1 MNSLPIDDVLPALRD
16 ALANRH
22 EAVLEAPPGAGKTT
36 RVPLALLNEPWLAGQ
51 TILMLEPRRLAA
63 RAAAERLASELG
75 EKVGETVG
83 YRIRLDSKVGPNT
96 RIEVVTEGI
105 LTRRLQDDPALDGV
119 GLLIFDEYH
128 ERSLDADLALAL
140 SLNGR
145 DLFRDEQP
153 LKILLMSA
161 TLEGER
167 LAGLLDDAPILRSE
181 GRMFPVQMR
190 WGRPYQVGEFIE
202 PRLVQ
207 TILDAL
213 QDETGSVLVFLPG
226 QAEIRRVNQQ
236 LADALGD
243 RSDVLLC
250 PLHGELDLNAQR
262 AAIDPAPAGKR
273 KVVLATNIAETSL
286 TINGVRVVI
295 DAGLARVPR
304 FDPGSGMT
312 RLDTQRIS
320 RASATQRAGRA
331 GRLEPGV
338 CYRLW
343 SEDQHEGLAAY
354 GSAEILAADLA
365 GLALQLARWGVTPAQ
380 LVWLD
385 VPPTAAYA
393 QAQDLLQRLGALNDD
408 KLTAHGQKMAELPA
422 HPRIAHLLLRGQDL
436 GLAVTACDVAALL
449 GERDILRGGGADL
462 HSRLALLSGEER
474 ARGSQ
479 GGVQRAKQLARQY
492 RGYLR
497 GRATQPVA
505 DPEHPRW
512 LGALN
517 DDKLTAHGQKM
528 AELPAHPR
536 IAHLLLRGQDLG
548 LAATACDVAALLGER
563 DILRGGGADLHS
575 RLALL
580 SGEERARGTQGGV
593 QRAKQ
598 LARQYRGYLRGRAT
612 QPVADPEH
620 PRWLGALLALAYPDR
635 VAQQRRPGGAEYRL
649 ANGRAAVFAEADSLM
664 KQAWL
669 VIADLGSR
677 QGQREERIYLAA
689 DFDPTLF
696 DTVLAEQVRNVDQLD
711 WDERE
716 GVLRAER
723 QRKVGELVL
732 SREPLSGLDENAR
745 SQALVNLVRR
755 KGLELLPWTP
765 ELRQWQARVRLLREL
780 DTGKTS
786 EWPDVSDSALL
797 ASLEHWLMPY
807 LGKVSRLSHFA
818 NLDISSY
825 LHNLLPW
832 PLPQRLDELAPQHL
846 KVPSGSSVRLDYSEH
861 PPILAVRLQE
871 LFGLAD
877 TPRIAGGRQVVKLHL
892 LSPARRP
899 VQVTQ
904 DLANFW
910 RSTYA
915 EVKKDLKG
923 RYPKHYWPDD
933 PLVAEATAR
942 IKPRK

>member
-1 MNSLPIDDVLPALRD
+1 MNSLPIDEVLPALRE
-16 ALANRH
+16 ALAARH

-36 RVPLALLNEPWLAGQ
+36 RVPLALLDQDWLAGQ

-83 YRIRLDSKVGPNT
+83 YRIRLDSKVGPRT

-105 LTRRLQDDPALDGV
+105 LTRRLQDDPALEGV
-119 GLLIFDEYH
+119 GLLIFDEFH

-145 DLFRDEQP
+145 ELFRDQQP

-167 LAGLLDDAPILRSE
+167 LSTLLGDAPILRSE
-181 GRMFPVQMR
+181 GRMFPVTQR
-190 WGRPYQVGEFIE
+190 WGRPFQPGEFIE
-202 PRLVQ
+202 PRVVQ
-207 TILDAL
+207 TILEAL
-213 QDETGSVLVFLPG
+213 NDESGSLLVFLPG
-226 QAEIRRVNQQ
+226 QAEIRRVHQQ
-236 LADALGD
+236 LAEALGPRAD
-243 RSDVLLC
+243 ILLC
-250 PLHGELDLNAQR
+250 PLHGELDLAAQR
-262 AAIDPAPAGKR
+262 AAIDPAPAGQR

-286 TINGVRVVI
+286 TINGVRVVV

-343 SEDQHEGLAAY
+343 SADQQEQLAAY
-354 GSAEILAADLA
+354 ASAEILQADLA
-365 GLALQLARWGVTPAQ
+365 GLALQLARWGVAPNQ
-380 LVWLD
+380 LAWLD
-385 VPPTAAYA
+385 APPSAAYA
-393 QAQDLLQRLGALNDD
+393 QALDLLQRLGALNDD
-408 KLTAHGQKMAELPA
+408 GTLTRHGQAMAELPA
-422 HPRIAHLLLRGQDL
+422 HPRIAHLLLRGQSL
-436 GLAVTACDVAALL
+436 GLAQMACDVAALL

-462 HSRLALLSGEER
+462 HSRLVLLSGEER
-474 ARGSQ
+474 AARGAQ
-479 GGVQRAKQLARQY
+479 GGVQRARQLSRQY

-497 GRATQPVA
+497 GQ
-505 DPEHPRW
+505 
-512 LGALN
+512 
-517 DDKLTAHGQKM
+517 
-528 AELPAHPR
+528 AESA
-536 IAHLLLRGQDLG
+536 
-548 LAATACDVAALLGER
+548 V
-563 DILRGGGADLHS
+563 S
-575 RLALL
+575 
-580 SGEERARGTQGGV
+580 
-593 QRAKQ
+593 
-598 LARQYRGYLRGRAT
+598 
-612 QPVADPEH
+612 DPEH

-649 ANGRAAVFAEADSLM
+649 ANGRAALFSETDNLM
-664 KQAWL
+664 KQPWL

-689 DFDPTLF
+689 DFDPALF
-696 DTVLAEQVRNVDQLD
+696 DSVLAEQVRTVDQLD

-732 SREPLSGLDENAR
+732 SREALTGLDESAR

-765 ELRQWQARVRLLREL
+765 ELRQWQARVSLLRQL
-780 DTGKTS
+780 DLADKGES
-786 EWPDVSDSALL
+786 QWPDVSDGALL
-797 ASLEHWLMPY
+797 EGLEQWLQPY

-818 NLDISSY
+818 NLELASIV
-825 LHNLLPW
+825 HNLLPW
-832 PLPQRLDELAPQHL
+832 PLPQRLDELAPHHL
-846 KVPSGSSVRLDYSEH
+846 TVPSGSSIRLDYSEQ

-871 LFGLAD
+871 LFGLSD

-933 PLVAEATAR
+933 PLIAEATAR
-942 IKPRK
+942 VKPRK

>member
-1 MNSLPIDDVLPALRD
+1 MISLPIDEVLPALRL
-16 ALANRH
+16 ALAERH

-51 TILMLEPRRLAA
+51 KILMLEPRRLAA

-75 EKVGETVG
+75 EKVGQTVG
-83 YRIRLDSKVGPNT
+83 YRIRLDSKVGPET

-105 LTRRLQDDPALDGV
+105 LTRRLQHDPALEGV
-119 GLLIFDEYH
+119 GLLIFDEFH

-145 DLFRDEQP
+145 ELFRDEQP

-167 LAGLLDDAPILRSE
+167 LASILDDAPILRSE
-181 GRMFPVQMR
+181 GRMYPVAMR
-190 WGRPYQVGEFIE
+190 WGRPFVPGEFIE
-202 PRLVQ
+202 PRVVQ
-207 TILDAL
+207 TVLDAIN
-213 QDETGSVLVFLPG
+213 DESGSLLVFLPG

-236 LADALGD
+236 LADALGS
-243 RSDVLLC
+243 RSDILLC
-250 PLHGELDLNAQR
+250 PLHGELDLTAQR
-262 AAIDPAPAGKR
+262 AAIEPAPKGLR

-286 TINGVRVVI
+286 TIDGVRVVI

-343 SEDQHEGLAAY
+343 SEDQHAQLAAY
-354 GSAEILAADLA
+354 GSAEILQADLA
-365 GLALQLARWGVTPAQ
+365 GLALQLARWGVTPEQ
-380 LVWLD
+380 LIWLD
-385 VPPTAAYA
+385 MPPSASYA
-393 QAQDLLQRLGALNDD
+393 QARQLLERLGALHGA
-408 KLTAHGQKMAELPA
+408 KLTAHGEAMAELPA
-422 HPRIAHLLLRGQDL
+422 HPRIAHLLIRGQDL
-436 GLAVTACDVAALL
+436 GLAEMACDVAALL
-449 GERDILRGGGADL
+449 GERDILRGAGADV
-462 HSRLALLSGEER
+462 HSRLALLSGESR
-474 ARGSQ
+474 VARGGQ
-479 GGVQRAKQLARQY
+479 GGVQRARQLARQY

-497 GRATQPVA
+497 GKATQPVA
-505 DPEHPRW
+505 DP
-512 LGALN
+512 
-517 DDKLTAHGQKM
+517 D
-528 AELPAHPR
+528 
-536 IAHLLLRGQDLG
+536 
-548 LAATACDVAALLGER
+548 
-563 DILRGGGADLHS
+563 
-575 RLALL
+575 
-580 SGEERARGTQGGV
+580 
-593 QRAKQ
+593 
-598 LARQYRGYLRGRAT
+598 
-612 QPVADPEH
+612 H

-635 VAQQRRPGGAEYRL
+635 IAQQRKPGGAEYRL
-649 ANGRAAVFAEADSLM
+649 ANGRAALFSEVDGLM
-664 KQAWL
+664 KQPWL

-689 DFDPTLF
+689 EFDPALL
-696 DTVLAEQVRNVDQLD
+696 DGVLSEQVSVVDQLD

-732 SREPLSGLDENAR
+732 SREPLTGLDEAAR
-745 SQALVNLVRR
+745 THALINLVRR

-765 ELRQWQARVRLLREL
+765 ELRQWQARVALLRQL
-780 DTGKTS
+780 DTQSQGQS
-786 EWPDVSDSALL
+786 EWPDVSDAALVGGLEEWL
-797 ASLEHWLMPY
+797 APY
-807 LGKVSRLSHFA
+807 LGRVSRLSHFA
-818 NLDISSY
+818 SLDLSSIV
-825 LHNLLPW
+825 HNVLKW
-832 PLPQRLDELAPQHL
+832 PLPQRLDELAPHHI

-861 PPILAVRLQE
+861 PPILAVRMQE

-942 IKPRK
+942 IKPRKA

>member
-1 MNSLPIDDVLPALRD
+1 MISLPIDEVLPALRE
-16 ALANRH
+16 ALATRH

-36 RVPLALLNEPWLAGQ
+36 RVPLALLDEPWLAGQ

-105 LTRRLQDDPALDGV
+105 LTRRLQDDPALEGV
-119 GLLIFDEYH
+119 GLLIFDEFH

-145 DLFRDEQP
+145 ELFRDDQP

-181 GRMFPVQMR
+181 GRMYPVAMR
-190 WGRPYQVGEFIE
+190 WGRPFQPGEFIE
-202 PRLVQ
+202 AKVVQ

-213 QDETGSVLVFLPG
+213 NDETGSLLVFLPG
-226 QAEIRRVNQQ
+226 QAEIRRVHQQ

-243 RSDVLLC
+243 STQVLLC
-250 PLHGELDLNAQR
+250 PLHGELDLAAQR
-262 AAIDPAPAGKR
+262 AAIDPAPASKR

-286 TINGVRVVI
+286 TIDGVRVVI

-320 RASATQRAGRA
+320 KASATQRAGRA

-343 SEDQHEGLAAY
+343 SQDQHEQLAAY
-354 GSAEILAADLA
+354 ASAEILSADLA
-365 GLALQLARWGVTPAQ
+365 GLALQLGRWGVTPGQ

-385 VPPTAAYA
+385 VPPAAAYA
-393 QAQDLLQRLGALNDD
+393 QAQDLLERLGALDGEA
-408 KLTAHGQKMAELPA
+408 LTRHGQAMAELPA
-422 HPRIAHLLLRGQDL
+422 HPRIAHLLLRGQAL
-436 GLAVTACDVAALL
+436 GLADMACDVAALL
-449 GERDILRGGGADL
+449 GERDILRGAGADL
-462 HSRLALLSGEER
+462 HSRLVLLSGEER
-474 ARGSQ
+474 AARGAQ
-479 GGVQRAKQLARQY
+479 GGVQRARQLARQY

-497 GRATQPVA
+497 GKASEPV
-505 DPEHPRW
+505 
-512 LGALN
+512 
-517 DDKLTAHGQKM
+517 
-528 AELPAHPR
+528 
-536 IAHLLLRGQDLG
+536 
-548 LAATACDVAALLGER
+548 
-563 DILRGGGADLHS
+563 S
-575 RLALL
+575 
-580 SGEERARGTQGGV
+580 
-593 QRAKQ
+593 
-598 LARQYRGYLRGRAT
+598 
-612 QPVADPEH
+612 DPEH

-635 VAQQRRPGGAEYRL
+635 VAQQRRAGGAEYRL
-649 ANGRAAVFAEADSLM
+649 ANGRAALFAEADSLM
-664 KQAWL
+664 KQPWL

-677 QGQREERIYLAA
+677 QGQREERIYLAT
-689 DFDPTLF
+689 DFDPALF
-696 DTVLAEQVRNVDQLD
+696 DSVLAEQVRCVDQLD

-723 QRKVGELVL
+723 QRKVGELIL
-732 SREPLSGLDENAR
+732 SREPLTGLDETAR

-765 ELRQWQARVRLLREL
+765 ELRQWQARVALLRQL
-780 DTGKTS
+780 DLSSKEQS
-786 EWPDVSDSALL
+786 EWPDVSDAALL
-797 ASLEHWLMPY
+797 KSLEHWLMPY

-818 NLDISSY
+818 NLDLSSIV
-825 LHNLLPW
+825 HNLLPW
-832 PLPQRLDELAPQHL
+832 PLPQRLEELAPHHL
-846 KVPSGSSVRLDYSEH
+846 SVPSGSSIRLDYSEQ

-871 LFGLAD
+871 LFGLAE

>member
-1 MNSLPIDDVLPALRD
+1 MISLPIDEVLPALRE
-16 ALANRH
+16 ALATRH

-36 RVPLALLNEPWLAGQ
+36 RVPLALLDEPWLAGQ

-105 LTRRLQDDPALDGV
+105 LTRRLQDDPALEGV
-119 GLLIFDEYH
+119 GLLIFDEFH

-145 DLFRDEQP
+145 ELFRDDQP

-181 GRMFPVQMR
+181 GRMYPVAMR
-190 WGRPYQVGEFIE
+190 WGRPFQPGEFIE

-207 TILDAL
+207 TILEAL
-213 QDETGSVLVFLPG
+213 NDETGSVLVFLPG
-226 QAEIRRVNQQ
+226 QAEIRRVHQQ
-236 LADALGD
+236 LADALGE
-243 RSDVLLC
+243 STQVLLC
-250 PLHGELDLNAQR
+250 PLHGELDLAAQR
-262 AAIDPAPAGKR
+262 AAIDPPPAGKR

-320 RASATQRAGRA
+320 KASATQRAGRA

-343 SEDQHEGLAAY
+343 SQDQHEQLAAY
-354 GSAEILAADLA
+354 ASAEILSADLA
-365 GLALQLARWGVTPAQ
+365 GLALQLGRWGVTPGQ

-385 VPPTAAYA
+385 IPPTAAYA
-393 QAQDLLQRLGALNDD
+393 QAQDLLERLGALEGEA
-408 KLTAHGQKMAELPA
+408 LTRHGQAMAELPA
-422 HPRIAHLLLRGQDL
+422 HPRIAHLLLRGQAL
-436 GLAVTACDVAALL
+436 GLADMACDVAALL
-449 GERDILRGGGADL
+449 GERDILRGAGADL
-462 HSRLALLSGEER
+462 HSRLVLLSGEER
-474 ARGSQ
+474 AARGAQ
-479 GGVQRAKQLARQY
+479 GGVQRARQLARQY

-497 GRATQPVA
+497 GKASEPV
-505 DPEHPRW
+505 
-512 LGALN
+512 
-517 DDKLTAHGQKM
+517 
-528 AELPAHPR
+528 
-536 IAHLLLRGQDLG
+536 
-548 LAATACDVAALLGER
+548 
-563 DILRGGGADLHS
+563 S
-575 RLALL
+575 
-580 SGEERARGTQGGV
+580 
-593 QRAKQ
+593 
-598 LARQYRGYLRGRAT
+598 
-612 QPVADPEH
+612 DPEH

-635 VAQQRRPGGAEYRL
+635 VAQQRRAGGAEYRL
-649 ANGRAAVFAEADSLM
+649 ANGRAALFAEADSLM
-664 KQAWL
+664 KQPWL

-677 QGQREERIYLAA
+677 QGQREERIYLAT
-689 DFDPTLF
+689 DFDPALF
-696 DTVLAEQVRNVDQLD
+696 DSVLAEQVRCVDQLD

-723 QRKVGELVL
+723 QRKVGELIL
-732 SREPLSGLDENAR
+732 GREPLTGLDESAR

-765 ELRQWQARVRLLREL
+765 ELRQWQARVALLRQL
-780 DTGKTS
+780 DLAGKGVS
-786 EWPDVSDSALL
+786 EWPDVSDAALL
-797 ASLEHWLMPY
+797 KSLEHWLMPY

-818 NLDISSY
+818 HLDLSSIV
-825 LHNLLPW
+825 HNLLPW
-832 PLPQRLDELAPQHL
+832 PLPQRLDELAPHHL
-846 KVPSGSSVRLDYSEH
+846 SVPSGSSIRLDYSEQ

-871 LFGLAD
+871 LFGLAE

-942 IKPRK
+942 AKPRGT

>member
-1 MNSLPIDDVLPALRD
+1 MICLPIDDVLPALRQ
-16 ALANRH
+16 ALRERH

-51 TILMLEPRRLAA
+51 TIVMLEPRRLAA

-83 YRIRLDSKVGPNT
+83 YRIRLDSKIGPNT

-105 LTRRLQDDPALDGV
+105 LTRRLQADPALEGV

-145 DLFRDEQP
+145 ELFRDEQP

-167 LAGLLDDAPILRSE
+167 LASMLNDAPVLRSE
-181 GRMFPVQMR
+181 GRMYPVTMR
-190 WGRPYQVGEFIE
+190 WGRPFVPGEYVE
-202 PRLVQ
+202 PRVVQ
-207 TILDAL
+207 AVLEAIN
-213 QDETGSVLVFLPG
+213 DETGSVLVFLPG
-226 QAEIRRVNQQ
+226 QAEIRRVHQQ
-236 LADALGD
+236 LADALGERRD
-243 RSDVLLC
+243 IALC
-250 PLHGELDLNAQR
+250 PLHGELDLTAQR
-262 AAIDPAPAGKR
+262 AAIEPAPNGLR
-273 KVVLATNIAETSL
+273 KIVLATNIAETSL
-286 TINGVRVVI
+286 TIDGVRVVI
-295 DAGLARVPR
+295 DAGLARAPR

-343 SEDQHEGLAAY
+343 SEDQHAQLAAY
-354 GSAEILAADLA
+354 GSAEILQADLA
-365 GLALQLARWGVTPAQ
+365 GLALQLARWGVIPGE
-380 LVWLD
+380 LIWLD
-385 VPPTAAYA
+385 VPPTASYA
-393 QAQDLLQRLGALNDD
+393 QAQQLLERLGALRGQ
-408 KLTAHGQKMAELPA
+408 KLTPHGEAMAELPA
-422 HPRIAHLLLRGQDL
+422 HPRIAHLLLRGQEL
-436 GLAVTACDVAALL
+436 GLTMMACDVAALL
-449 GERDILRGGGADL
+449 GERDILRGAGADV
-462 HSRLALLSGEER
+462 HSRLALLSGESR
-474 ARGSQ
+474 VTRGGQ

-492 RGYLR
+492 QGYMRGK
-497 GRATQPVA
+497 P
-505 DPEHPRW
+505 
-512 LGALN
+512 
-517 DDKLTAHGQKM
+517 
-528 AELPAHPR
+528 
-536 IAHLLLRGQDLG
+536 
-548 LAATACDVAALLGER
+548 
-563 DILRGGGADLHS
+563 
-575 RLALL
+575 
-580 SGEERARGTQGGV
+580 
-593 QRAKQ
+593 
-598 LARQYRGYLRGRAT
+598 T

-635 VAQQRRPGGAEYRL
+635 IAQQRKPGGAEYRL
-649 ANGRAAVFAEADSLM
+649 ANGRAALFSEVDGLM
-664 KQAWL
+664 KQPWL

-689 DFDPTLF
+689 EFDPALL
-696 DTVLAEQVRNVDQLD
+696 DGVLSEQVSSVDQLD

-732 SREPLSGLDENAR
+732 SREPLNGLDEAAR
-745 SQALVNLVRR
+745 TQALVNLVRR

-765 ELRQWQARVRLLREL
+765 ELRQWQARVTLLRQL
-780 DTGKTS
+780 DLDSQSQS
-786 EWPDVSDSALL
+786 EWPDVSDAALL
-797 ASLEHWLMPY
+797 AGLETWLRPY
-807 LGKVSRLSHFA
+807 LGRVSRLSHFA
-818 NLDISSY
+818 NLDLSSIV
-825 LHNLLPW
+825 HNVLAW
-832 PLPQRLDELAPQHL
+832 PLPQRLDELAPQHI
-846 KVPSGSSVRLDYSEH
+846 KVPSGSSVRLDYSEQ

-871 LFGLAD
+871 LFGLSD

-942 IKPRK
+942 VKPRKV

>member
-1 MNSLPIDDVLPALRD
+1 MISLPIDTVLPALRQ
-16 ALANRH
+16 ALAERH

-36 RVPLALLNEPWLAGQ
+36 RVPLALLDEAWLNGQ

-119 GLLIFDEYH
+119 GLLIFDEFH

-145 DLFRDEQP
+145 ALFRDEQP

-167 LAGLLDDAPILRSE
+167 LSALLDDAPVVRSD
-181 GRMFPVQMR
+181 GRMFPVTMQ
-190 WGRPYQVGEFIE
+190 WGRPFQPGEFIE
-202 PRLVQ
+202 PRVVQ
-207 TILDAL
+207 TVLDAL
-213 QDETGSVLVFLPG
+213 GSQTGSLLVFLPG

-236 LADALGD
+236 LADALGERRD
-243 RSDVLLC
+243 ILLC

-262 AAIDPAPAGKR
+262 AAIEPAPKGTR

-286 TINGVRVVI
+286 TIDGVRVVV

-343 SEDQHEGLAAY
+343 SESQHEQLAAY
-354 GSAEILAADLA
+354 GAAEILQADLA
-365 GLALQLARWGVTPAQ
+365 GLGLQLARWGVEPAQ

-385 VPPTAAYA
+385 VPPAAAYA
-393 QAQDLLQRLGALNDD
+393 QAQDLLGRLGALSRKAGEDW
-408 KLTAHGQKMAELPA
+408 KLTPHGQSMAEVPA
-422 HPRIAHLLLRGQDL
+422 HPRIAHLLLRGHSL
-436 GLAVTACDVAALL
+436 GLGELACDVAALL
-449 GERDILRGGGADL
+449 GERDILRGAGADL
-462 HSRLALLSGEER
+462 HSRLTLLAGTER
-474 ARGSQ
+474 AARGAQ

-497 GRATQPVA
+497 GGVA
-505 DPEHPRW
+505 DPV
-512 LGALN
+512 
-517 DDKLTAHGQKM
+517 T
-528 AELPAHPR
+528 
-536 IAHLLLRGQDLG
+536 
-548 LAATACDVAALLGER
+548 
-563 DILRGGGADLHS
+563 
-575 RLALL
+575 
-580 SGEERARGTQGGV
+580 
-593 QRAKQ
+593 
-598 LARQYRGYLRGRAT
+598 
-612 QPVADPEH
+612 DPEH
-620 PRWLGALLALAYPDR
+620 SRWLGALLALAYPDR
-635 VAQQRRPGGAEYRL
+635 VAQQRRAGGAEYRL
-649 ANGRAAVFAEADSLM
+649 ANGRAALFAEPDALM
-664 KQAWL
+664 KQPWL
-669 VIADLGSR
+669 VVADLGSR

-689 DFDPTLF
+689 EFEPGLF
-696 DTVLAEQVRNVDQLD
+696 DSVLSEQVTQIDHLE

-716 GVLRAER
+716 GVFRAER
-723 QRKVGELVL
+723 QRKAGELII
-732 SREPLSGLDENAR
+732 SREPLTGLDESAR
-745 SQALVNLVRR
+745 GHALLALVRR

-765 ELRQWQARVRLLREL
+765 ELRQWQARVGLLRQL
-780 DTGKTS
+780 DLSKQDDS
-786 EWPDVSDSALL
+786 EWPDVSNDALL
-797 ASLEHWLMPY
+797 ERLEQWLLPY
-807 LGKVSRLSHFA
+807 LGKVSRLSHFG
-818 NLDISSY
+818 NLDLSSI

-832 PLPQRLDELAPQHL
+832 PLPQRLDELAPHHMN
-846 KVPSGSSVRLDYSEH
+846 VPSGSSVRLDYSEH

-877 TPRIAGGRQVVKLHL
+877 TPRIANGRQIVKLHL

-933 PLVAEATAR
+933 PLVAEPTAR
-942 IKPRK
+942 VKPRK

>member
-1 MNSLPIDDVLPALRD
+1 
-16 ALANRH
+16 
-22 EAVLEAPPGAGKTT
+22 
-36 RVPLALLNEPWLAGQ
+36 
-51 TILMLEPRRLAA
+51 MLEPRRLAA

-105 LTRRLQDDPALDGV
+105 LTRRLQDDPALEGV
-119 GLLIFDEYH
+119 GLLIFDEFH

-145 DLFRDEQP
+145 ELFRDDQP

-161 TLEGER
+161 PLAGER
-167 LAGLLDDAPILRSE
+167 LARLLDDAPILRSE
-181 GRMFPVQMR
+181 GRMYPVAMR
-190 WGRPYQVGEFIE
+190 WGRPFQPGEFIE

-207 TILDAL
+207 TILEAL
-213 QDETGSVLVFLPG
+213 NDETGSLLVFLPG
-226 QAEIRRVNQQ
+226 QAEIRRVHQQ

-243 RSDVLLC
+243 SSNVLLC
-250 PLHGELDLNAQR
+250 PLHGELDLAAQR

-304 FDPGSGMT
+304 FDPGSGMA

-320 RASATQRAGRA
+320 KASATQRAGRA

-343 SEDQHEGLAAY
+343 SQDQHEQLAAY
-354 GSAEILAADLA
+354 ASAEILSADLA
-365 GLALQLARWGVTPAQ
+365 GLALQLGRWGVTPGQ

-385 VPPTAAYA
+385 IPPAAAYA
-393 QAQDLLQRLGALNDD
+393 QAQDLLERLGALDGET
-408 KLTAHGQKMAELPA
+408 LTRHGQAMAELPA
-422 HPRIAHLLLRGQDL
+422 HPRIGHLLLRGQAL
-436 GLAVTACDVAALL
+436 GLADMACNVAALL
-449 GERDILRGGGADL
+449 GERDILRGAGADL
-462 HSRLALLSGEER
+462 HSRLVLLSGEER
-474 ARGSQ
+474 AARGAQ
-479 GGVQRAKQLARQY
+479 GGVQRARQLARQY

-497 GRATQPVA
+497 GQASEPVG
-505 DPEHPRW
+505 DP
-512 LGALN
+512 
-517 DDKLTAHGQKM
+517 D
-528 AELPAHPR
+528 
-536 IAHLLLRGQDLG
+536 
-548 LAATACDVAALLGER
+548 
-563 DILRGGGADLHS
+563 
-575 RLALL
+575 
-580 SGEERARGTQGGV
+580 
-593 QRAKQ
+593 
-598 LARQYRGYLRGRAT
+598 
-612 QPVADPEH
+612 H

-635 VAQQRRPGGAEYRL
+635 VAQQRRSGGAEYRL
-649 ANGRAAVFAEADSLM
+649 ANGRAALFAEADSLM
-664 KQAWL
+664 KQPWL

-677 QGQREERIYLAA
+677 HGQREERIYLAA
-689 DFDPTLF
+689 DFDPALF
-696 DTVLAEQVRNVDQLD
+696 DSVLAEQVRCVDQLD

-723 QRKVGELVL
+723 QRKVGELIL
-732 SREPLSGLDENAR
+732 SREPLTGLDETAR

-765 ELRQWQARVRLLREL
+765 ELRQWQARVMLLRQL
-780 DTGKTS
+780 DAGKTS
-786 EWPDVSDSALL
+786 EWPDISDKALL

-818 NLDISSY
+818 NLDIASF

-832 PLPQRLDELAPQHL
+832 PLQQRLDELAPQHV
-846 KVPSGSSVRLDYSEH
+846 KVPSGSSVRLDYSEQ

-877 TPRIAGGRQVVKLHL
+877 TPRIAGGRQAVKLHL

-933 PLVAEATAR
+933 PLVAEPTAR

>member
-1 MNSLPIDDVLPALRD
+1 MICLPIDEVLPALRQ
-16 ALANRH
+16 ALRERH

-51 TILMLEPRRLAA
+51 KIVMLEPRRLAA

-105 LTRRLQDDPALDGV
+105 LTRRLQHDPALEGV
-119 GLLIFDEYH
+119 GLLIFDEFH

-145 DLFRDEQP
+145 ELFRDEQP
-153 LKILLMSA
+153 LKLLLMSA

-167 LAGLLDDAPILRSE
+167 LSSVLDNAPVVRSE
-181 GRMFPVQMR
+181 GRMYPVALR
-190 WGRPYQVGEFIE
+190 WGRPFVPGEFIE
-202 PRLVQ
+202 PRVVQ
-207 TILDAL
+207 TVLDAIN
-213 QDETGSVLVFLPG
+213 DESGSLLVFLPG

-236 LADALGD
+236 LAEALGS
-243 RSDVLLC
+243 RSDILLC
-250 PLHGELDLNAQR
+250 PLHGELDLAAQR
-262 AAIDPAPAGKR
+262 AAIEPAASGVR

-286 TINGVRVVI
+286 TIDGVRVVI

-343 SEDQHEGLAAY
+343 SEDQHAQLAAY
-354 GSAEILAADLA
+354 GSAEILQADLA
-365 GLALQLARWGVTPAQ
+365 GLALQLARWGVTPHE

-385 VPPTAAYA
+385 VPPAASYA
-393 QAQDLLQRLGALNDD
+393 QAQQLLERLGALSNG
-408 KLTAHGQKMAELPA
+408 KLTPHGEAMAELPA
-422 HPRIAHLLLRGQDL
+422 HPRIAHLLLRGQAL
-436 GLAVTACDVAALL
+436 GLADMACDVAALL
-449 GERDILRGGGADL
+449 GERDILRGAGADV
-462 HSRLALLSGEER
+462 HSRLALLSGESR
-474 ARGSQ
+474 AARGGQ

-492 RGYLR
+492 RGMLR
-497 GRATQPVA
+497 GKATQPVA
-505 DPEHPRW
+505 DP
-512 LGALN
+512 
-517 DDKLTAHGQKM
+517 D
-528 AELPAHPR
+528 
-536 IAHLLLRGQDLG
+536 
-548 LAATACDVAALLGER
+548 
-563 DILRGGGADLHS
+563 
-575 RLALL
+575 
-580 SGEERARGTQGGV
+580 
-593 QRAKQ
+593 
-598 LARQYRGYLRGRAT
+598 
-612 QPVADPEH
+612 H

-635 VAQQRRPGGAEYRL
+635 VAQQRKSGGAEYRL
-649 ANGRAAVFAEADSLM
+649 ANGRAALFGEVDGLM
-664 KQAWL
+664 KQPWL

-689 DFDPTLF
+689 EFDP
-696 DTVLAEQVRNVDQLD
+696 VLLDGVLSEQVSVVDQLD

-732 SREPLSGLDENAR
+732 SREPLTGLDEAAR
-745 SQALVNLVRR
+745 IQALVSLVRR

-765 ELRQWQARVRLLREL
+765 ELRQWQARVALLRQL
-780 DTGKTS
+780 DIESQGQS
-786 EWPDVSDSALL
+786 EWPDVSDAALL
-797 ASLEHWLMPY
+797 ATLEEWLAPY
-807 LGKVSRLSHFA
+807 LGRVTRLSHFA
-818 NLDISSY
+818 NLDLSSIVRNV
-825 LHNLLPW
+825 LRW
-832 PLPQRLDELAPQHL
+832 PLPQRLDELAPHHIT
-846 KVPSGSSVRLDYSEH
+846 VPSGSSVRLDYSEH

-871 LFGLAD
+871 LFGLSD
-877 TPRIAGGRQVVKLHL
+877 TPRIAGGRQTVKLHL

-933 PLVAEATAR
+933 PLVAQATAR
-942 IKPRK
+942 IKPRKG

>member
-1 MNSLPIDDVLPALRD
+1 MISLPIDEVLPALRE
-16 ALANRH
+16 ALATRH

-83 YRIRLDSKVGPNT
+83 YRIRLDSKVGPRT

-105 LTRRLQDDPALDGV
+105 LTRRLQDDPALEGV
-119 GLLIFDEYH
+119 GLLIFDEFH

-145 DLFRDEQP
+145 ELFRDDQP

-181 GRMFPVQMR
+181 GRMYPVAMR
-190 WGRPYQVGEFIE
+190 WSRPFQPGEFIE
-202 PRLVQ
+202 PRVVQ

-213 QDETGSVLVFLPG
+213 NDETGSLLVFLPG
-226 QAEIRRVNQQ
+226 QAEIRRVHQQ
-236 LADALGD
+236 LIDALGEGTP
-243 RSDVLLC
+243 VLLC
-250 PLHGELDLNAQR
+250 PLHGELDLTAQR
-262 AAIDPAPAGKR
+262 AAIEPAPAGKR

-286 TINGVRVVI
+286 TIDGVRVVI

-343 SEDQHEGLAAY
+343 SQDQHEQLAAY
-354 GSAEILAADLA
+354 ASAEILSADLA
-365 GLALQLARWGVTPAQ
+365 GLALQLGRWGVTPGQ

-385 VPPTAAYA
+385 IPPAAAYA
-393 QAQDLLQRLGALNDD
+393 QAQDLLERLGALEGEA
-408 KLTAHGQKMAELPA
+408 LTRHGQAMAELPA
-422 HPRIAHLLLRGQDL
+422 HPRIAHLLLRGQAL
-436 GLAVTACDVAALL
+436 GLADMACDVAALL
-449 GERDILRGGGADL
+449 GERDILRGAGADL
-462 HSRLALLSGEER
+462 HSRLVLLSGEER
-474 ARGSQ
+474 AARGAQ
-479 GGVQRAKQLARQY
+479 GGVQRARQLARQY

-497 GRATQPVA
+497 GKATEPVS
-505 DPEHPRW
+505 DP
-512 LGALN
+512 G
-517 DDKLTAHGQKM
+517 
-528 AELPAHPR
+528 
-536 IAHLLLRGQDLG
+536 
-548 LAATACDVAALLGER
+548 
-563 DILRGGGADLHS
+563 
-575 RLALL
+575 
-580 SGEERARGTQGGV
+580 
-593 QRAKQ
+593 
-598 LARQYRGYLRGRAT
+598 
-612 QPVADPEH
+612 H

-635 VAQQRRPGGAEYRL
+635 VAQQRRAGGAEYRL
-649 ANGRAAVFAEADSLM
+649 ANGRAALFAEADSLM
-664 KQAWL
+664 KQPWL

-677 QGQREERIYLAA
+677 QGQREERIYLAT
-689 DFDPTLF
+689 DFDPALF
-696 DTVLAEQVRNVDQLD
+696 DSVLAEQVRCIDQLD

-723 QRKVGELVL
+723 QRKVGELIL
-732 SREPLSGLDENAR
+732 GREPLTGLDETAR

-765 ELRQWQARVRLLREL
+765 ELRQWQARVALLRQL
-780 DTGKTS
+780 DLNSQGQS
-786 EWPDVSDSALL
+786 EWPDVSDAALL
-797 ASLEHWLMPY
+797 KSLEHWLMPY

-818 NLDISSY
+818 NLDLSSIV
-825 LHNLLPW
+825 HNLLPW
-832 PLPQRLDELAPQHL
+832 PLPQRLEELAPHHL
-846 KVPSGSSVRLDYSEH
+846 SVPSGSSIRLDYSEQ

-871 LFGLAD
+871 LFGLAE

-942 IKPRK
+942 IKPRKS

>member
-1 MNSLPIDDVLPALRD
+1 MISLPIDEVLPALRQ
-16 ALANRH
+16 ALRERH

-51 TILMLEPRRLAA
+51 RIVMLEPRGLAA

-83 YRIRLDSKVGPNT
+83 YRIRLDSKVGPTT

-105 LTRRLQDDPALDGV
+105 LTRRLQEDPALEGV
-119 GLLIFDEYH
+119 GLLIFDEFH

-145 DLFRDEQP
+145 ELFRDEQP

-167 LAGLLDDAPILRSE
+167 LASLLDDAPVLRSE
-181 GRMFPVQMR
+181 GRMYPVAMR
-190 WGRPYQVGEFIE
+190 WGRPFVPGEFIE
-202 PRLVQ
+202 PRVVQ
-207 TILDAL
+207 TVLDAIH
-213 QDETGSVLVFLPG
+213 DESGSVLVFLPG
-226 QAEIRRVNQQ
+226 QAEIRRVTQQ
-236 LADALGD
+236 LAEALGQ
-243 RSDVLLC
+243 RSDIALC
-250 PLHGELDLNAQR
+250 PLHGELDLAAQR
-262 AAIDPAPAGKR
+262 AAIEPAPSGTR

-286 TINGVRVVI
+286 TIDGVRVVI

-343 SEDQHEGLAAY
+343 SEDQHAQLSAY
-354 GSAEILAADLA
+354 GSAEILQADLA
-365 GLALQLARWGVTPAQ
+365 GLALQLARWGVTPEQ
-380 LVWLD
+380 LTWLD
-385 VPPTAAYA
+385 VPPVASYA
-393 QAQDLLQRLGALNDD
+393 QAQQLLERLGALRGL
-408 KLTAHGQKMAELPA
+408 KLTPHGEAMAQLPA
-422 HPRIAHLLLRGQDL
+422 HPRIAHLLLRGHDL
-436 GLAVTACDVAALL
+436 GLAAMACDVAALL
-449 GERDILRGGGADL
+449 GERDILRGAGADV
-462 HSRLALLSGEER
+462 HSRLALLSGESR
-474 ARGSQ
+474 AARGGQ
-479 GGVQRAKQLARQY
+479 GGVQRARQLARQY
-492 RGYLR
+492 QGYLR
-497 GRATQPVA
+497 GKPAQPVA
-505 DPEHPRW
+505 DP
-512 LGALN
+512 
-517 DDKLTAHGQKM
+517 D
-528 AELPAHPR
+528 
-536 IAHLLLRGQDLG
+536 
-548 LAATACDVAALLGER
+548 
-563 DILRGGGADLHS
+563 HS
-575 RLALL
+575 
-580 SGEERARGTQGGV
+580 
-593 QRAKQ
+593 
-598 LARQYRGYLRGRAT
+598 
-612 QPVADPEH
+612 
-620 PRWLGALLALAYPDR
+620 RWLGALLALAYPDR
-635 VAQQRRPGGAEYRL
+635 IAQQRKPGGAEYRL
-649 ANGRAAVFAEADSLM
+649 ANGRAALFSEVDGLM
-664 KQAWL
+664 KQPWL
-669 VIADLGSR
+669 VVADLGSR

-689 DFDPTLF
+689 EFDPALL
-696 DTVLAEQVRNVDQLD
+696 DGVLSEQVSVVDQLD

-732 SREPLSGLDENAR
+732 SREPLTGLDEVSR
-745 SQALVNLVRR
+745 TQALVNLVRR

-765 ELRQWQARVRLLREL
+765 ELRQWQARVALLRQL
-780 DTGKTS
+780 DVSSQGQS
-786 EWPDVSDSALL
+786 EWPDVSDAALL
-797 ASLEHWLMPY
+797 AGLEDWLGPY
-807 LGKVSRLSHFA
+807 LGRVSRLSHFA
-818 NLDISSY
+818 NLDLSSIV
-825 LHNLLPW
+825 HNLLKW
-832 PLPQRLDELAPQHL
+832 PLPQRLDELAPQHI

-942 IKPRK
+942 AKPRKS

>member
-1 MNSLPIDDVLPALRD
+1 MISLPIDAVLPALRD
-16 ALANRH
+16 ALAARH

-36 RVPLALLNEPWLAGQ
+36 RVPLALLQEPWLAGQ

-63 RAAAERLASELG
+63 RAAAERLAWELG

-83 YRIRLDSKVGPNT
+83 YRIRLESKVGPTT

-105 LTRRLQDDPALDGV
+105 LTRRLQDDPALEGV
-119 GLLIFDEYH
+119 GLLIFDEFH

-145 DLFRDEQP
+145 GLFRDEQP

-167 LAGLLDDAPILRSE
+167 LSSLLGDAPVVRSD
-181 GRMFPVQMR
+181 GRMYPVAMR
-190 WGRPYQVGEFIE
+190 WGRAFQAGEFIE
-202 PRLVQ
+202 PRVVQ
-207 TILDAL
+207 TVLDAL
-213 QDETGSVLVFLPG
+213 GDESGSVLVFLPG

-236 LADALGD
+236 LAEALGERHD
-243 RSDVLLC
+243 ILLC

-262 AAIDPAPAGKR
+262 AAIEPAPSGTR

-286 TINGVRVVI
+286 TIDGVRVVI

-343 SEDQHEGLAAY
+343 SEAQHDQLAAY
-354 GSAEILAADLA
+354 GTAEILQADLA

-385 VPPTAAYA
+385 QPPAAAYA
-393 QAQDLLQRLGALNDD
+393 QAQDLLGRLGALSQKSGEDW
-408 KLTAHGQKMAELPA
+408 KLTGHGQAMAELPA
-422 HPRIAHLLLRGQDL
+422 HPRIAHLLLRGQAL
-436 GLAVTACDVAALL
+436 GLGELACDVAALL

-462 HSRLALLSGEER
+462 HSRLTLLAGTER
-474 ARGSQ
+474 AARGAQ

-492 RGYLR
+492 RSLLQR
-497 GRATQPVA
+497 QQRSAANTPVS
-505 DPEHPRW
+505 DP
-512 LGALN
+512 
-517 DDKLTAHGQKM
+517 D
-528 AELPAHPR
+528 
-536 IAHLLLRGQDLG
+536 
-548 LAATACDVAALLGER
+548 
-563 DILRGGGADLHS
+563 
-575 RLALL
+575 
-580 SGEERARGTQGGV
+580 
-593 QRAKQ
+593 
-598 LARQYRGYLRGRAT
+598 
-612 QPVADPEH
+612 H

-635 VAQQRRPGGAEYRL
+635 VAQQRRAGGAEYRL
-649 ANGRAAVFAEADSLM
+649 ANGRAALFAEADALM
-664 KQAWL
+664 KQPWL
-669 VIADLGSR
+669 VVADLGSR

-689 DFDPTLF
+689 EFDPALF
-696 DTVLAEQVRNVDQLD
+696 DSVLAEQVIALD
-711 WDERE
+711 HLEWDERE
-716 GVLRAER
+716 GVFRAER
-723 QRKVGELVL
+723 QRKVGELIL
-732 SREPLSGLDENAR
+732 SREPLTGLDESAR
-745 SQALVNLVRR
+745 SQALLALIRR

-765 ELRQWQARVRLLREL
+765 ELRQWQARVALLRQL
-780 DTGKTS
+780 DLDKQADS
-786 EWPDVSDSALL
+786 EWPDVRDAALL
-797 ASLEHWLMPY
+797 AGLEHWLQPY

-818 NLDISSY
+818 NLDLSSI
-825 LHNLLPW
+825 LHNVLPW
-832 PLPQRLDELAPQHL
+832 PLPQRLDELAPHHL
-846 KVPSGSSVRLDYSEH
+846 SVPSGSSVRLDYSEH

-871 LFGLAD
+871 LFGLAE
-877 TPRIAGGRQVVKLHL
+877 TPRIAGGRQIIKLHL

>member
-1 MNSLPIDDVLPALRD
+1 MNSLPIDEVLPALRE
-16 ALANRH
+16 ALATRH

-105 LTRRLQDDPALDGV
+105 LTRRLQDDPALEGV
-119 GLLIFDEYH
+119 GLLIFDEFH

-145 DLFRDEQP
+145 ELFRDDQP

-181 GRMFPVQMR
+181 GRMYPVAMR
-190 WGRPYQVGEFIE
+190 WGRPFQSGEFIE

-207 TILDAL
+207 TVLEAL
-213 QDETGSVLVFLPG
+213 NDETGSLLVFLPG
-226 QAEIRRVNQQ
+226 QAEIRRVHQQ

-243 RSDVLLC
+243 NTPVLLC
-250 PLHGELDLNAQR
+250 PLHGELDLAAQR

-286 TINGVRVVI
+286 TIDGVRVVI

-320 RASATQRAGRA
+320 KASATQRAGRA

-343 SEDQHEGLAAY
+343 SQDQHEQLAAY
-354 GSAEILAADLA
+354 ASAEILSADLA
-365 GLALQLARWGVTPAQ
+365 GLALQLGRWGVTPGQ

-385 VPPTAAYA
+385 VPPAAAYA
-393 QAQDLLQRLGALNDD
+393 QAQDLLDRLGALDGD
-408 KLTAHGQKMAELPA
+408 ALTRHGQAMAELPA
-422 HPRIAHLLLRGQDL
+422 HPRIAHLLLRGQAL
-436 GLAVTACDVAALL
+436 GLADMACDVAALL
-449 GERDILRGGGADL
+449 GERDILRGAGADL
-462 HSRLALLSGEER
+462 HSRLVLLSGEER
-474 ARGSQ
+474 AARGAQ
-479 GGVQRAKQLARQY
+479 GGVQRARQLARQY

-497 GRATQPVA
+497 GKASEPVS
-505 DPEHPRW
+505 DP
-512 LGALN
+512 
-517 DDKLTAHGQKM
+517 D
-528 AELPAHPR
+528 
-536 IAHLLLRGQDLG
+536 
-548 LAATACDVAALLGER
+548 
-563 DILRGGGADLHS
+563 HS
-575 RLALL
+575 
-580 SGEERARGTQGGV
+580 
-593 QRAKQ
+593 
-598 LARQYRGYLRGRAT
+598 
-612 QPVADPEH
+612 
-620 PRWLGALLALAYPDR
+620 RWLGALLALAYPDR
-635 VAQQRRPGGAEYRL
+635 VAQQRRAGGAEYRL
-649 ANGRAAVFAEADSLM
+649 ANGRAALFAEADSLM
-664 KQAWL
+664 KQPWL

-689 DFDPTLF
+689 DFDPALF

-723 QRKVGELVL
+723 QRRVGELIL
-732 SREPLSGLDENAR
+732 SREPLTGLDETAR

-765 ELRQWQARVRLLREL
+765 ELRQWQARVALLRQL
-780 DTGKTS
+780 DLAGKGDS
-786 EWPDVSDSALL
+786 EWPDVSDVALL
-797 ASLEHWLMPY
+797 TNLEQWLMPY

-818 NLDISSY
+818 NLDLSSIV
-825 LHNLLPW
+825 HNLLPW
-832 PLPQRLDELAPQHL
+832 PLPQRLDEQAPHHL
-846 KVPSGSSVRLDYSEH
+846 SVPSGSSIRLDYSEQ

-871 LFGLAD
+871 LFGLAE

-915 EVKKDLKG
+915 DVKKDLKG

>member
-1 MNSLPIDDVLPALRD
+1 MISLPIDTVLPALRQ
-16 ALANRH
+16 ALENRD

-36 RVPLALLNEPWLAGQ
+36 RVPLALLDAPWLAGQ
-51 TILMLEPRRLAA
+51 TIVMLEPRRLAA

-83 YRIRLDSKVGPNT
+83 YRIRLDSKVGPKT

-105 LTRRLQDDPALDGV
+105 LTRRLQADPALDGV
-119 GLLIFDEYH
+119 GLLIFDEFH

-145 DLFRDEQP
+145 ELLRDEPP

-167 LAGLLDDAPILRSE
+167 LSRLLDDAPVVSSE
-181 GRMFPVQMR
+181 GRMYPVDIR
-190 WGRPYQVGEFIE
+190 WGRPFQPGEFIE
-202 PRLVQ
+202 PRVVECVLH
-207 TILDAL
+207 AL
-213 QDETGSVLVFLPG
+213 ADQTGSVLVFLPG
-226 QAEIRRVNQQ
+226 QAEIRRVHQSLQ
-236 LADALGD
+236 AMLGE
-243 RSDVLLC
+243 RSDILLC

-286 TINGVRVVI
+286 TIDGVRVVV

-343 SEDQHEGLAAY
+343 SEAQHDQLAAH
-354 GSAEILAADLA
+354 GSAEILQADLA
-365 GLALQLARWGVTPAQ
+365 GLALQLARWGVTPDQ
-380 LVWLD
+380 LRWLD
-385 VPPTAAYA
+385 QPPAAA
-393 QAQDLLQRLGALNDD
+393 FSQAQDLLARLSAFKAGSRDNLSE
-408 KLTAHGQKMAELPA
+408 HGQAMAELPA
-422 HPRIAHLLLRGQDL
+422 HPRIAHLLLRGQGL
-436 GLAVTACDVAALL
+436 GLAAMACDVAALL
-449 GERDILRGGGADL
+449 GERDIQRGGGADL
-462 HSRLALLSGEER
+462 HSRLALVSGESKT
-474 ARGSQ
+474 ARGGQ
-479 GGVQRAKQLARQY
+479 GGVQRARQLARQY
-492 RGYLR
+492 RGLLR
-497 GRATQPVA
+497 GKAGAGVA
-505 DPEHPRW
+505 DP
-512 LGALN
+512 
-517 DDKLTAHGQKM
+517 D
-528 AELPAHPR
+528 
-536 IAHLLLRGQDLG
+536 
-548 LAATACDVAALLGER
+548 
-563 DILRGGGADLHS
+563 
-575 RLALL
+575 
-580 SGEERARGTQGGV
+580 
-593 QRAKQ
+593 
-598 LARQYRGYLRGRAT
+598 
-612 QPVADPEH
+612 H

-635 VAQQRRPGGAEYRL
+635 VAQQRREGGAEYRL
-649 ANGRAAVFAEADSLM
+649 ANGRAALFAEVDALM
-664 KQAWL
+664 KCPWL

-689 DFDPTLF
+689 EFDPALL
-696 DTVLAEQVRNVDQLD
+696 DDVLAEQVERIDILD
-711 WDERE
+711 WDDRE
-716 GVLRAER
+716 QVLRAER
-723 QRKVGELVL
+723 QTKVGELVL
-732 SREPLSGLDENAR
+732 SREPLPGLDDDAR
-745 SQALVNLVRR
+745 ARALLGLVRR
-755 KGLELLPWTP
+755 KGLNLLTWTP
-765 ELRQWQARVRLLREL
+765 ELRQWQARVALLRQL
-780 DTGKTS
+780 DLDKTGQS
-786 EWPDVSDSALL
+786 EWPDLSDEALL
-797 ASLEHWLMPY
+797 ATLEGWLQPY

-818 NLDISSY
+818 ALDLSSM
-825 LHNLLPW
+825 LRNLLPW
-832 PLPQRLDELAPQHL
+832 PLPQRLDEWAPAHLA
-846 KVPSGSSVRLDYSEH
+846 VPSGSHIRLDYSEN

-877 TPRIAGGRQVVKLHL
+877 TPRIAQGRQQVKLHL

-910 RSTYA
+910 RTTYA

-942 IKPRK
+942 AKPRGT

>member
-1 MNSLPIDDVLPALRD
+1 MNSLPIDAALPALLK
-16 ALANRH
+16 ALHDRN
-22 EAVLEAPPGAGKTT
+22 EVVLEAPPGAGKTT
-36 RVPLALLNEPWLAGQ
+36 RVPLALLNETWLGGQ

-83 YRIRLDSKVGPNT
+83 YRIRLDSKVGPKT

-105 LTRRLQDDPALDGV
+105 LTRRLQDDPALEGV
-119 GLLIFDEYH
+119 GLVIFDEFH

-145 DLFRDEQP
+145 ELLRDDLP

-167 LAGLLDDAPILRSE
+167 LSSLLADAPVVRSD
-181 GRMFPVQMR
+181 GRMFSVQMQ
-190 WGRPYQVGEFIE
+190 WGKPFQTGEFIE
-202 PRLVQ
+202 PRVVQ
-207 TILDAL
+207 TVLDAL
-213 QDETGSVLVFLPG
+213 NYESGSLLVFLPG

-236 LADALGD
+236 LAEALGA
-243 RSDVLLC
+243 RSDILLC

-262 AAIDPAPAGKR
+262 AAIEPAPKGMR

-286 TINGVRVVI
+286 TIDGVRVVI

-343 SEDQHEGLAAY
+343 SQAQHEQLAAY
-354 GSAEILAADLA
+354 GSAEILQADLS

-385 VPPTAAYA
+385 IPPAAAYA
-393 QAQDLLQRLGALNDD
+393 QAQDLLMRLGALSAQPAQEGEARP
-408 KLTAHGQKMAELPA
+408 LTRHGQAMAELPA
-422 HPRIAHLLLRGQDL
+422 HPRIAHLLLRGQAL
-436 GLAVTACDVAALL
+436 GLGTLACDVAALL

-462 HSRLALLSGEER
+462 HSRLALLAGSER
-474 ARGSQ
+474 AARGGQ
-479 GGVQRAKQLARQY
+479 GGVQRARQLARQY

-497 GRATQPVA
+497 GAASEAVS
-505 DPEHPRW
+505 DPEH
-512 LGALN
+512 
-517 DDKLTAHGQKM
+517 
-528 AELPAHPR
+528 
-536 IAHLLLRGQDLG
+536 
-548 LAATACDVAALLGER
+548 
-563 DILRGGGADLHS
+563 S
-575 RLALL
+575 
-580 SGEERARGTQGGV
+580 
-593 QRAKQ
+593 
-598 LARQYRGYLRGRAT
+598 
-612 QPVADPEH
+612 
-620 PRWLGALLALAYPDR
+620 RWLGALLALAYPDR
-635 VAQQRRPGGAEYRL
+635 VGQQRKPGGAEYRL
-649 ANGRAAVFAEADSLM
+649 ANGRAALFAEADALM
-664 KQAWL
+664 KHEWL

-689 DFDPTLF
+689 ELDPALF
-696 DTVLAEQVRNVDQLD
+696 DSVLAEQVAQLDRLD

-716 GVLRAER
+716 GVFRAER

-732 SREPLSGLDENAR
+732 SREPLTGLDDSAKGH
-745 SQALVNLVRR
+745 ALLALVRR

-765 ELRQWQARVRLLREL
+765 ELRQWQARVGLLRTL
-780 DTGKTS
+780 DLQQKGDS
-786 EWPDVSDSALL
+786 EWPDVSNAGLL
-797 ASLEHWLMPY
+797 QTLEHWLLPY
-807 LGKVSRLSHFA
+807 LGKVNRLSHFS
-818 NLDISSY
+818 NLDLSSIV
-825 LHNLLPW
+825 HNLLPW
-832 PLPQRLDELAPQHL
+832 PLPQRLDELAPHHL
-846 KVPSGSSVRLDYSEH
+846 SVPSGSSIRLDYSEQ

-877 TPRIAGGRQVVKLHL
+877 TPRIANGRQIVKLHL

-933 PLVAEATAR
+933 PLIAEPTAR
-942 IKPRK
+942 VKPRKS

>member
-1 MNSLPIDDVLPALRD
+1 MISLPIDVVLPALRQ
-16 ALANRH
+16 ALTSRH
-22 EAVLEAPPGAGKTT
+22 EAILEAPPGAGKTT
-36 RVPLALLNEPWLAGQ
+36 RVPLAMLDEPWLAGQ

-105 LTRRLQDDPALDGV
+105 LTRRLQDDPALEGV
-119 GLLIFDEYH
+119 GLLIFDEFH

-167 LAGLLDDAPILRSE
+167 LSALLDDAPVVRSE
-181 GRMFPVQMR
+181 GRMFPVSMQ
-190 WGRPYQVGEFIE
+190 WGQPFQPGEFIE
-202 PRLVQ
+202 PRVVQ
-207 TILDAL
+207 TVLDAL
-213 QDETGSVLVFLPG
+213 GNESGSLLVFLPG

-236 LADALGD
+236 LAEALGERAD
-243 RSDVLLC
+243 ILLC
-250 PLHGELDLNAQR
+250 PLHGELDLSAQR
-262 AAIDPAPAGKR
+262 AAIEPAPKGTR

-286 TINGVRVVI
+286 TIDGVRVVI

-343 SEDQHEGLAAY
+343 SEAQHDQLAAY
-354 GSAEILAADLA
+354 GSAEILQADLA
-365 GLALQLARWGVTPAQ
+365 GLALQLARWGVLPGQ

-385 VPPTAAYA
+385 IPPTAAYA
-393 QAQDLLQRLGALNDD
+393 QAQDLLVRLGALSSPQGQER
-408 KLTAHGQKMAELPA
+408 KLTTHGQAMAQVPA
-422 HPRIAHLLLRGQDL
+422 HPRIAHLLLRGHEL
-436 GLAVTACDVAALL
+436 GLGNLACDVAALL

-462 HSRLALLSGEER
+462 HSRLTLLAGSER
-474 ARGSQ
+474 AARGTQ
-479 GGVQRAKQLARQY
+479 GAVQRARQLARQY
-492 RGYLR
+492 RGYLK
-497 GRATQPVA
+497 GTATTPVS
-505 DPEHPRW
+505 DPDHSRW
-512 LGALN
+512 LG
-517 DDKLTAHGQKM
+517 
-528 AELPAHPR
+528 
-536 IAHLLLRGQDLG
+536 
-548 LAATACDVAALLGER
+548 C
-563 DILRGGGADLHS
+563 
-575 RLALL
+575 
-580 SGEERARGTQGGV
+580 
-593 QRAKQ
+593 
-598 LARQYRGYLRGRAT
+598 
-612 QPVADPEH
+612 
-620 PRWLGALLALAYPDR
+620 LLALAYPDR
-635 VAQQRRPGGAEYRL
+635 VAQQRRAGGAEYRL
-649 ANGRAAVFAEADSLM
+649 ANGRAALFAEVDALM
-664 KQAWL
+664 KQPWL

-689 DFDPTLF
+689 EFDPELF
-696 DTVLAEQVRNVDQLD
+696 DSVLSEQVTQVDQLD

-723 QRKVGELVL
+723 QRKVGELIL
-732 SREPLSGLDENAR
+732 SREPLTGLDESAR
-745 SQALVNLVRR
+745 GHALLGLVRR

-765 ELRQWQARVRLLREL
+765 ELRQWQARVTLLRQL
-780 DTGKTS
+780 DLEKQDSS
-786 EWPDVSDSALL
+786 EWPDVRDAALL
-797 ASLEHWLMPY
+797 DSLESWLLPY
-807 LGKVSRLSHFA
+807 LGKVTRLSHFG
-818 NLDISSY
+818 NLDLSSIVR
-825 LHNLLPW
+825 NLLPW
-832 PLPQRLDELAPQHL
+832 PLPQALEAQAPRAIQ
-846 KVPSGSSVRLDYSEH
+846 VPSGSNIRIDYSQH

-871 LFGLAD
+871 LFGLAE
-877 TPRIAGGRQVVKLHL
+877 TPRIAHGKQPLTLHL

-910 RSTYA
+910 RTTYA
-915 EVKKDLKG
+915 DVKKDLKG
-923 RYPKHYWPDD
+923 RYPKHFWPDN

-942 IKPRK
+942 TKPKGT

>member
-1 MNSLPIDDVLPALRD
+1 MISLPIDAVLPALRD
-16 ALANRH
+16 ALAARH

-83 YRIRLDSKVGPNT
+83 YRIRLESKVGPKT

-105 LTRRLQDDPALDGV
+105 LTRRLQDDPALEGV
-119 GLLIFDEYH
+119 GLLIFDEFH

-145 DLFRDEQP
+145 GLFRDEQP

-167 LAGLLDDAPILRSE
+167 LSSLLDDAPVVRSD
-181 GRMFPVQMR
+181 GRMFAVAMR
-190 WGRPYQVGEFIE
+190 WGRPFQPGEFIE
-202 PRLVQ
+202 PRVVQ
-207 TILDAL
+207 TVLDAL
-213 QDETGSVLVFLPG
+213 GDETGSLLVFLPG

-236 LADALGD
+236 LADALGE
-243 RSDVLLC
+243 RSDILLC

-262 AAIDPAPAGKR
+262 AAIEPAPSGTR

-286 TINGVRVVI
+286 TIDGVRVVI

-343 SEDQHEGLAAY
+343 SEAQHEQLAAY
-354 GSAEILAADLA
+354 GTAEILQADLA
-365 GLALQLARWGVTPAQ
+365 GLALQLARWGVTPGQ

-385 VPPTAAYA
+385 LPPAAAYA
-393 QAQDLLQRLGALNDD
+393 QAQELLGRLGALSQKAGEDW
-408 KLTAHGQKMAELPA
+408 KLTGHGQAMAELPA
-422 HPRIAHLLLRGQDL
+422 HPRIAHLLLRGQAL
-436 GLAVTACDVAALL
+436 GLGELACDVAALL

-462 HSRLALLSGEER
+462 HSRLTLLAGTER
-474 ARGSQ
+474 AARGAQ
-479 GGVQRAKQLARQY
+479 GSVQRAKQLARQY

-497 GRATQPVA
+497 KTSSTPVS
-505 DPEHPRW
+505 DP
-512 LGALN
+512 
-517 DDKLTAHGQKM
+517 D
-528 AELPAHPR
+528 
-536 IAHLLLRGQDLG
+536 
-548 LAATACDVAALLGER
+548 
-563 DILRGGGADLHS
+563 
-575 RLALL
+575 
-580 SGEERARGTQGGV
+580 
-593 QRAKQ
+593 
-598 LARQYRGYLRGRAT
+598 
-612 QPVADPEH
+612 H

-635 VAQQRRPGGAEYRL
+635 VAQQRRAGGAEYRL
-649 ANGRAAVFAEADSLM
+649 ANGRAALFAEADALM
-664 KQAWL
+664 KQPWL
-669 VIADLGSR
+669 VVADLGSR

-689 DFDPTLF
+689 EFDPALF
-696 DTVLAEQVRNVDQLD
+696 DSVLAEQVTALD
-711 WDERE
+711 HLEWDERG
-716 GVLRAER
+716 GVFRAER
-723 QRKVGELVL
+723 QRKVGELIL
-732 SREPLSGLDENAR
+732 SREPLTGLDESAR
-745 SQALVNLVRR
+745 GQALLALVRR

-765 ELRQWQARVRLLREL
+765 ELRQWQARVSLLRQL
-780 DTGKTS
+780 DLEKQADS
-786 EWPDVSDSALL
+786 EWPDVGDAGLL
-797 ASLEHWLMPY
+797 ARLEQWLLPY
-807 LGKVSRLSHFA
+807 LGKVSRLSHFG
-818 NLDISSY
+818 NLDLSSI

-832 PLPQRLDELAPQHL
+832 PLSQRLDEQAPHHL
-846 KVPSGSSVRLDYSEH
+846 SVPSGSSVRLDYSEH

-877 TPRIAGGRQVVKLHL
+877 TPRIAGGRQIVKLHL